1 MELKKTHLYE
11 YHAKHG
17 NVVDFGGFAMPVWY
31 QGIQVEHNAVREA
44 CGIFDTS
51 HMGRTWAEG
60 PDVERFLNYVVTN
73 DVSRL
78 DVNGGLYTVM
88 CNPQGGI
95 VDDLITYKA
104 SPERFLVVYNASN
117 REKDFKWLKKNS
129 KDFDLKLS
137 DFSDKIAMIAVQGPK
152 AEEMLQKMTEED
164 LSKVGRFEIADLTI
178 SGYKVMAA
186 RTGYTGEDGF
196 EIFVLDCPVNQ
207 PEKALKIWNDLI
219 ENGAVPCGLGAR
231 DSLRLEAGLWLYG
244 NDIDET
250 TNPLEA
256 GLRWTVKLKKEG
268 YFIGQR
274 AIQMMRDEG
283 IPRTLIGIK
292 LDERGIPRHG
302 YEVLNVNEEVI
313 GEVTS
318 GGFSPTLNIGIAMAY
333 VPPEYKEIGTD
344 LLIRIRKNLVKGK
357 VVKHRPFYDETKYG
371 WKRDK
376 S

>member
-31 QGIQVEHNAVREA
+31 QGIQVEHNAVRRA

-95 VDDLITYKA
+95 VDDLITYKV